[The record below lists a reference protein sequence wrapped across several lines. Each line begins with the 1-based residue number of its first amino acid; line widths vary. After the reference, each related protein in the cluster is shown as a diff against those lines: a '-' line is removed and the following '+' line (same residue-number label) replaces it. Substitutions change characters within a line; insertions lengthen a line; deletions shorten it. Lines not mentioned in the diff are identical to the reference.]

1 VSQPAGGSRPIVVR
15 LVGGLPCCPRCGRQ
29 GLLAADIPH
38 GLEDVGGTATHG
50 TIPVVLCSACD
61 HDSPTAGP
69 LIVYL
74 LVHEQVTVENLQ
86 ECAALIR
93 LWADSITIPAANA
106 EALEAETSA
115 WRQGEL

>member
-1 VSQPAGGSRPIVVR
+1 VNQPARGSRPIEIQ
-15 LVGGLPCCPRCGRQ
+15 LVGRLPCCPRCGRQ

-38 GLEDVGGTATHG
+38 GLEDADWTATHG
-50 TIPVVLCSACD
+50 TIPVVLCAACD

-74 LVHEQVTVENLQ
+74 LVHEQITAESLQ
-86 ECAALIR
+86 ECAAMMR
-93 LWADSITIPAANA
+93 LWADGISIPAVNA
-106 EALEAETSA
+106 EELEAETSA

>member
-1 VSQPAGGSRPIVVR
+1 MNQPARGSRPIEVR

-29 GLLAADIPH
+29 GLLAADISH
-38 GLEDVGGTATHG
+38 GLDDADGTATHG
-50 TIPVVLCSACD
+50 TIPVVLCAACD

-69 LIVYL
+69 VIVYL
-74 LVHEQVTVENLQ
+74 LVHEQITAEGLQ

-93 LWADSITIPAANA
+93 LWADGITIPAVNA
-106 EALEAETSA
+106 EGLEAETSA